1 VLSHQIV
8 VAAIV
13 PSCWRGKKIKEK
25 HKHRIKK
32 IREFIDE
39 KNCRQENKEKQM
51 IRNCRHGL
59 QDKILER

>member
-39 KNCRQENKEKQM
+39 KIEKIVDKKTKRNK
-51 IRNCRHGL
+51 
-59 QDKILER
+59 